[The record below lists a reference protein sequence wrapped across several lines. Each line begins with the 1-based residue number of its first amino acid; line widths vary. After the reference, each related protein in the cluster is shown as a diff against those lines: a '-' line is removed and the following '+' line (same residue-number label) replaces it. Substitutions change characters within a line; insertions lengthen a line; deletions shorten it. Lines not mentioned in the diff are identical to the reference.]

1 MNFKKYI
8 LTAIV
13 CVLTTYY
20 AKAQMVINE
29 LMQSN
34 IDCVMDDIN
43 EFPDSWVELYN
54 TGTTAVN
61 LQNYKIGLTDVASEA
76 WKLPNQTIGPKQYVL
91 VYCDK
96 EGNKLHTDFRL
107 DSGKGGSVYLFNNG
121 IVIDKVEKLKKQ
133 PAPNIAYGRKNDGSD
148 EWGYML
154 SPTPMTAN
162 CGQICDHDQILGE
175 PIFSEKGKV
184 VTGSM
189 NISLTLSLP
198 AGSPEG
204 ATIRYTTDGSEPTV
218 NSTPYTNPI
227 TITQTRVIRAKI
239 FCEGWLSPR
248 STTHTFI
255 LHPREV
261 TLPVI
266 AISTND
272 KYLNDPKIGI
282 YVDGTY
288 KSGKKN
294 YEFDWRRP
302 IQLEYF
308 EGVNK
313 SSILN
318 QLCETRIMG
327 GATRSNKFK
336 SLAIY
341 ANKRFGTKRLEYEF
355 FPDQRPG
362 ITDFKSISLRNAG
375 NDFDYLYMRDAIIQ
389 RTMAQHVDLDWQA
402 WSPAIIYINGE
413 YKGILNIRERSNEDN
428 IYTNYGGLEDIDMI
442 ENWNQLKEGSNE
454 NWNKFKAFYA
464 EHNHTLK
471 EYEQWIDWQEFFN
484 LMIMNLYYNNQ
495 DFPGNNIVMWRPQA
509 QGGKWRFVAK
519 DTDFGL
525 GLYGSAANYNSIEW
539 LHNPDYDRNRDW
551 GNKSEYTRLFRRM
564 MEDPDLN
571 REFLDRCAIYMGD
584 FMNEKGTREVWD
596 PMYEIIKYEYPFH
609 RALINKWWPKYDEE
623 VNSARNW
630 LSQRTDEF
638 YKQIGNYYQL
648 GNPIPMTINAQMSE
662 EERQAVQIRFNGIP
676 LSRGVFDGKFFVNR
690 QITLEAT
697 TAEGTQIAG
706 WEVKQITNSG
716 TNTATYPSGNTY
728 SFTMPSCNRLMINTI
743 LGDPSGI
750 TQVDKH
756 NWRWQMDQQ
765 QLIVTDVP
773 AGTTVT
779 LYNLQ
784 GMQLAQVKADGSTIQ
799 LPLRER
805 QQVYILKV
813 GNETKK
819 ITSASHSSR

>member
-1 MNFKKYI
+1 MSFNKYI
-8 LTAIV
+8 LSAV
-13 CVLTTYY
+13 LCVITTYY
-20 AKAQMVINE
+20 AKAQVVINE

-34 IDCVMDDIN
+34 IDCIMDDLN

-54 TGTTAVN
+54 TGSTAVN
-61 LQNYKIGLTDVASEA
+61 LQTYKLGLTDVASEA

-96 EGNKLHTDFRL
+96 EGSKMHTDYRL

-121 IVIDKVEKLKKQ
+121 VVIDKVEKLKKQ
-133 PAPNIAYGRKNDGSD
+133 PAPNIAYGRKNDGSN

-154 SPTPMTAN
+154 SPTPNAAN

-175 PIFSEKGKV
+175 PVFSEKGKV

-198 AGSPEG
+198 TGTPEG
-204 ATIRYTTDGSEPTV
+204 ATIRYTTDGSEPTI
-218 NSTPYTNPI
+218 NSAPYINPI
-227 TITQTRVIRAKI
+227 AINRTRVVRAKI
-239 FCEGWLSPR
+239 FCNGWLSPR
-248 STTHTFI
+248 STTHTYI

-294 YEFDWRRP
+294 YEYDWRRP
-302 IQLEYF
+302 IHFEYF
-308 EGVNK
+308 EGENK
-313 SSILN
+313 TSILN

-327 GATRSNKFK
+327 GATRSSKFK

-355 FPDQRPG
+355 FPDQKPG
-362 ITDFKSISLRNAG
+362 LTDFKSIALRNAG

-413 YKGILNIRERSNEDN
+413 YKGMLNIRERSNEDN
-428 IYTNYGGLEDIDMI
+428 IYTNYDGLEDIDMI
-442 ENWNQLKEGSNE
+442 ENWHELKEGDWDH
-454 NWNKFKAFYA
+454 WNRFKDFYA

-471 EYEQWIDWQEFFN
+471 EYEQWIDWEEFFN

-495 DFPGNNIVMWRPQA
+495 DFPGNNIVMWRPRTA
-509 QGGKWRFVAK
+509 NGRWRFVAK

-525 GLYGSAANYNSIEW
+525 GLYGSSANYNSIEW
-539 LHNPDYDRNRDW
+539 LHDPNYDSNRDW
-551 GNKSEYTRLFRRM
+551 GNKYEYTRLFRRM

-584 FMNEKGTREVWD
+584 FLNEKGTREVWD
-596 PMYEIIKYEYPFH
+596 PMYEMIQNEYPYH
-609 RALINKWWPKYDEE
+609 RELINKWWPNYNDEL
-623 VNSARNW
+623 NSARNW
-630 LSQRTDEF
+630 LSQRTDIF
-638 YKQIGNYYQL
+638 YKQLGDYYQL
-648 GNPIPMTINAQMSE
+648 GNPIPATVNTQLSVE
-662 EERQAVQIRFNGIP
+662 EQQSVQYLINGIP
-676 LSRGVFDGKFFVNR
+676 LSKGVFNGKLFGNR
-690 QITLEAT
+690 RITLEGVGTDNWGVTGWTVKWVSSNGVLT
-697 TAEGTQIAG
+697 TE
-706 WEVKQITNSG
+706 N
-716 TNTATYPSGNTY
+716 PSGSTY
-728 SFTMPSCNRLMINTI
+728 SFNIPSCHQLIINAV

-750 TQVDKH
+750 TQVNKQ
-756 NWRWQMDQQ
+756 NWQWRIDQQ
-765 QLIVTDVP
+765 QLVLTDVP
-773 AGTTVT
+773 AQTSVA

-784 GMQLAQVKADGSTIQ
+784 GILLNKVKADGATIS
-799 LPLRER
+799 LPLENNH
-805 QQVYILKV
+805 QTYLLKV
-813 GNETKK
+813 GDQTVK
-819 ITSASHSSR
+819 ISK